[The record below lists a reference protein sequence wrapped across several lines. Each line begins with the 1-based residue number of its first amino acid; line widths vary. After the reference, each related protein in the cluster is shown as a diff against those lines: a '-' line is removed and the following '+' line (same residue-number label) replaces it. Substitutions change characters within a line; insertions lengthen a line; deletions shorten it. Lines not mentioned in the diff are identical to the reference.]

1 MHKTISRKKP
11 KLGQHFLRNA
21 EILEK
26 IVKVSEINSNDKVV
40 EIGAGMG
47 DLTEILLKN
56 AKEVIAIE
64 IDPVLYK
71 ILKERFYGI
80 KNLMLINENALNF
93 PYEKIGQFKVVA
105 NIPYYITKPII
116 FRLIRV
122 KNLISMTL
130 TIQKEVAE
138 RLAAKPST
146 KAYSALSIIAQYYTQ
161 AEIKFYIPAS
171 FFTPPPE
178 VESAVIKMDR
188 RAKSPVEVID
198 EKLFFK
204 IVKSAFGQRRKMI
217 SNSLKSIIDEP
228 KEFLI
233 KIGINPMKRPEEL
246 SIEDFAFIS
255 NELCKICKK

>member
-1 MHKTISRKKP
+1 MHKTVKPRKP
-11 KLGQHFLRNA
+11 KLGQHFLRNV
-21 EILEK
+21 EILER
-26 IVKVSEINSNDKVV
+26 IVNVSEVNNTDRVV

-56 AKEVIAIE
+56 VKEVIAIE

-71 ILKERFYGI
+71 ILKERFYG
-80 KNLMLINENALNF
+80 KENLMLINEDALKF
-93 PYEKIGQFKVVA
+93 PYEEIGQFKVVA

-116 FRLIRV
+116 FRLLKV
-122 KNLISMTL
+122 ENLISMTL

-146 KAYSALSIIAQYYTQ
+146 KAYSALSIIAQYYTR

-171 FFTPPPE
+171 FFSPPPE

-188 RAKSPVEVID
+188 RDKSPVEVID

-217 SNSLKSIIDEP
+217 SNSLKSIIEEP